1 MYSDSDRVIALAGVF
16 QSALITWQLAHRGDA
31 NPGAM
36 EASIDSLFNTDPPTV
51 EAVFGGIGGVGAGL
65 HSLLDQLDDPRRRSV
80 EITQYAVNLLQ
91 LARKLRANKEL
102 YGRLG
107 AELDKLQA
115 RMASFN
121 FEQSTRYAQLAE
133 IYSDNISSLG
143 PRIMVKGSPGNLE
156 NTANAARIRSILL
169 AGVRAAHLWYQCGG
183 KRWQLLVF
191 RKRIVSSAKK
201 MLRHLDQQQ
210 EKA

>member
-1 MYSDSDRVIALAGVF
+1 MYSESDRVIALAGVF

-36 EASIDSLFNTDPPTV
+36 EASIGSLFNTDPPTV
-51 EAVFGGIGGVGAGL
+51 EAVFGGIEGVGAGL

-91 LARKLRANKEL
+91 LARKLRGNKEL
-102 YGRLG
+102 YSRLG

-115 RMASFN
+115 RMDSFN
-121 FEQSTRYAQLAE
+121 FEQSTQYAQLAE
-133 IYSDNISSLG
+133 IYSDNISPLG

-191 RKRIVSSAKK
+191 RKRIVSTAKQ
-201 MLRHLDQQQ
+201 MLRRLGQQQ
-210 EKA
+210 ENA

>member
-36 EASIDSLFNTDPPTV
+36 EASINSLFNTDPPTV
-51 EAVFGGIGGVGAGL
+51 EAVFGGIDGVGAGL
-65 HSLLDQLDDPRRRSV
+65 HSLLDQLDDPRRRSA
-80 EITQYAVNLLQ
+80 EITRYAVNLLQ

-102 YGRLG
+102 YARLG

-143 PRIMVKGSPGNLE
+143 PRIMVQGSPDNLE